1 MKSTVPTKKSFAG
14 DYLSWLIGRNING
27 ENCVVAV
34 FQRLKGLKNGK
45 KHLIGWYNQ
54 CKAWEQQGFLSI
66 VLIFTLLDRRLS
78 SHIYVFGRTKME
90 KQAVVEVAS
99 ELLFGLV
106 QNGALVWPRSKLTLE
121 IQLFWLKKFSIE
133 WFSHKTFAREKIFF
147 ENVRH
152 ITNSL

>member
-1 MKSTVPTKKSFAG
+1 MGVKIKKK
-14 DYLSWLIGRNING
+14 NIKKVDKKMVEKKVGSKKVG
-27 ENCVVAV
+27 E
-34 FQRLKGLKNGK
+34 KNQKIK
-45 KHLIGWYNQ
+45 KKKWGW
-54 CKAWEQQGFLSI
+54 
-66 VLIFTLLDRRLS
+66 
-78 SHIYVFGRTKME
+78 

-99 ELLFGLV
+99 EVLFGLV